1 MTHKR
6 PLPFPVIALGIL
18 AILLTLG
25 AASLSTTVAG
35 AAPIV
40 GDGTGRAQAAPTF
53 TPISTPLPKGD
64 PAAGRVIDRQVWLE
78 HALSA
83 TIFTILIWG
92 VVAAVIIGIVATGKL
107 KGPVVPGRS
116 DVDTPRG

>member
-25 AASLSTTVAG
+25 AASLSTTV
-35 AAPIV
+35 
-40 GDGTGRAQAAPTF
+40 TGAAPTF